1 MKGVILGKTTI
12 LSKEVRYK
20 EDKDILFIAPT
31 KTGYES
37 KILIPNLIKNNVNII
52 VFDKKQ
58 LPFRRYRKY
67 KARKRFYNTFV
78 KDFR

>member
-1 MKGVILGKTTI
+1 MKGLILGKSTI

-31 KTGYES
+31 KTGYEN

-58 LPFRRYRKY
+58 YLLEDTGDIRQEKGFIDRKS
-67 KARKRFYNTFV
+67 V
-78 KDFR
+78 V